1 MVKYWCKYVDVDKDE
16 NNCLEAGYGTLVG
29 LITDLLEDIT
39 NKESTTIKYV
49 LREQHGTEFT
59 LNKADYTN

>member
-1 MVKYWCKYVDVDKDE
+1 MVKYWCKYIEVNKDS
-16 NNCLEAGYGTLVG
+16 NNCLEAGYRSLEG
-29 LITDLLEDIT
+29 LITDLLEDLT
-39 NKESTTIKYV
+39 NKESTTSQYV